1 MNERAFNQPF
11 KKVGDDFVGAGKLD
25 LAGGG
30 KLIPKDASNR
40 WHNLI
45 ASNVGIALGSR
56 LKGSKCDIYVNGM
69 RVRLRDALSCYPDV
83 VVVSGDPV
91 FADQHLDLLLNP
103 TVVLEIVSAA
113 TDPINKTSKLDSY
126 LAMES
131 VKECLM
137 LRADEMRVEHYARQN
152 AKQWTYRIYNEKD
165 DVITLD
171 SVNCK
176 VSLAEVYSQV
186 NMRAAEFA
194 SKAVN

>member
-11 KKVGDDFVGAGKLD
+11 KKPGEEFVGAAGKID
-25 LAGGG
+25 LAGG
-30 KLIPKDASNR
+30 KLIPRDGANR

-56 LKGSKCDIYVNGM
+56 LKGNRIDVYVNGM
-69 RVRLRDALSCYPDV
+69 RVKLRNNLSCYPDV
-83 VVVSGDPV
+83 IAVAHDPI
-91 FADQHLDLLLNP
+91 FADQTLELLLNP
-103 TVVLEIVSAA
+103 TVVFDIVSAA
-113 TDPINKTSKLDSY
+113 TDPLNKTAKLDSY

-131 VKECLM
+131 IKECLM

-176 VSLAEVYSQV
+176 ISIAEVYSQINV
-186 NMRAAEFA
+186 RAAEL
-194 SKAVN
+194 SSRAVN

>member
-11 KKVGDDFVGAGKLD
+11 KKVGDDYVGAGKLD
-25 LAGGG
+25 LAGGT
-30 KLIPKDASNR
+30 LIPKDASNR

-69 RVRLRDALSCYPDV
+69 RVKLRNTLSCYPDV

-186 NMRAAEFA
+186 NVRAAEFA

>member
-1 MNERAFNQPF
+1 
-11 KKVGDDFVGAGKLD
+11 
-25 LAGGG
+25 
-30 KLIPKDASNR
+30 
-40 WHNLI
+40 
-45 ASNVGIALGSR
+45 
-56 LKGSKCDIYVNGM
+56 M
-69 RVRLRDALSCYPDV
+69 RVKLRNNLSCYPDV
-83 VVVSGDPV
+83 VAVSGEPI
-91 FADQHLDLLLNP
+91 FADQNSDVLLNP

-113 TDPINKTSKLDSY
+113 SNPLNRTAKLESY

-137 LRADEMRVEHYARQN
+137 LKADEMRVEHYAKQN

-176 VSLAEVYSQV
+176 ISLAEVYSQINV
-186 NMRAAEFA
+186 RAAELS

>member
-11 KKVGDDFVGAGKLD
+11 KKAGDDFAGNAPKID
-25 LAGGG
+25 VVGG

-45 ASNVGIALGSR
+45 ASNVAIALGNR
-56 LKGSKCDIYVNGM
+56 LKGTKCDIYVNGM
-69 RVRLRDALSCYPDV
+69 RVKLRNNLSCYPDV

-91 FADQHLDLLLNP
+91 FADQNCDVLLNP
-103 TVVLEIVSAA
+103 TVVLEIVSTA
-113 TDPINKTSKLDSY
+113 TNPLNKTAKLESY
-126 LAMES
+126 MEMES

-137 LRADEMRVEHYARQN
+137 IKADEMRVEHFAKQN

-171 SVNCK
+171 SVSCK
-176 VSLAEVYSQV
+176 ASIAEVYSQINV
-186 NMRAAEFA
+186 RGAELRAR
-194 SKAVN
+194 AVN

>member
-11 KKVGDDFVGAGKLD
+11 KKAGDDFVGNAAKID
-25 LAGGG
+25 LAGG

-45 ASNVGIALGSR
+45 ASNVAIALGSR
-56 LKGSKCDIYVNGM
+56 LKGSKCDIYINGM
-69 RVRLRDALSCYPDV
+69 RVKLQNNLSCYPDV
-83 VVVSGDPV
+83 VVVSGEPV
-91 FADQHLDLLLNP
+91 FADQNSDVLLNP
-103 TVVLEIVSAA
+103 TAVLEIVSAA
-113 TDPINKTSKLDSY
+113 TNPLNKTAKLESY
-126 LAMES
+126 LSMDS

-137 LRADEMRVEHYARQN
+137 LKADEMRVEHYAKQN

-176 VSLAEVYSQV
+176 ISLSEVYSQINV
-186 NMRAAEFA
+186 RAAEFS